1 MSVEF
6 HLLGDV
12 GARAGG
18 RELELGHARQ
28 WSVLVALLVEANRTV
43 PSELL
48 LDRVWGQT
56 RPHRALSTLY
66 SYVSRLRRALAAA
79 GTEVTIGRRTGG
91 YVITVDPA
99 AIDLHH
105 FRDLTALARSVPD
118 PEALALFDE
127 ALALWRGRPFGGLN
141 QPWLAE
147 VRERLD
153 RERLTAEL
161 DRNDIRLRRGDDLAL
176 LTALSE
182 LGARHPLDERLAG
195 QHMLA
200 LYRSGR
206 QQDALERFG
215 RTRFSLASELG
226 LDPGPALDQLH
237 RRILN
242 GDPELGPARTAIT
255 AAPPR
260 ADLPPL
266 PVLFTGRKAE
276 LARLREAGSLIAVDG
291 MAGVGKTALA
301 LALAH
306 DLGPR
311 HPDGRLFLDLHAHT
325 AGRHART
332 ASEVLGRLLI
342 ALGVPEDRLPADDA
356 DRAALWRE
364 RLHGRRVLVV
374 LDNVE
379 GGAQVRPL
387 LPVPPGCLML
397 VTSRRR
403 LTSLDGA
410 ALLTLESLPETDARQ
425 LFVSLL
431 GDDRATASPAAV
443 GEVVRLCGNLPLA
456 LRIAAA
462 RLRHR
467 PQWSIEHLA
476 ARLAD
481 PRTRLAELE
490 AEDHG
495 VAAAFDLS
503 YRTLNA
509 DQQRVFRLLG
519 LAPLPDLGPA
529 GVAQLSGLPAAR
541 AERLLGDLVDAH
553 LVEEHTE
560 GRYRC
565 TELMRAYAAQ
575 LTQEGTEE
583 AVGPR
588 TPAARGTDALISQT
602 LTLQRGPDL
611 LSRTPSRTES
621 VAAQRFPDTRRN
633 LGRSGL
639 R

>member
-18 RELELGHARQ
+18 RDLELGHARQ

-48 LDRVWGQT
+48 LDRVWGQA

-66 SYVSRLRRALAAA
+66 SYVSRLRRALAAV

-99 AIDLHH
+99 AVDLHH
-105 FRDLTALARSVPD
+105 FRDLTALARNASD
-118 PEALALFDE
+118 PEALALFDQ

-141 QPWLAE
+141 QPWLTE

-153 RERLTAEL
+153 RERLTAEM
-161 DRNDIRLRRGDDLAL
+161 DRNDIRLRRGDHQAL
-176 LTALSE
+176 LASLSE
-182 LGARHPLDERLAG
+182 LSARHPLDERLAG

-200 LYRSGR
+200 LYRAGR

-215 RTRFSLASELG
+215 RTRFGLASELG

-237 RRILN
+237 HRILSS
-242 GDPELGPARTAIT
+242 DPELSPISAAVTAT
-255 AAPPR
+255 PPR
-260 ADLPPL
+260 AGLPPL
-266 PVLFTGRKAE
+266 PASFTGRCTE
-276 LARLREAGSLIAVDG
+276 LTRLREAGPLIAVDG

-301 LALAH
+301 LTLAH
-306 DLGPR
+306 HLCPM

-325 AGRHART
+325 PGRSART
-332 ASEVLGRLLI
+332 ASEVLGRLLN
-342 ALGVPEDRLPADDA
+342 ALGVPADRLPAEDA

-364 RLHGRRVLVV
+364 RVHNRRFLVV

-379 GGAQVRPL
+379 SGAQVRPL
-387 LPVPPGCLML
+387 LPVPQGSVVLI
-397 VTSRRR
+397 TSRRR

-410 ALLTLESLPETDARQ
+410 ALLTLNPLPDNDARQ
-425 LFVSLL
+425 LFTHLL
-431 GDDRATASPAAV
+431 GDDRATTEPAAV
-443 GEVVRLCGNLPLA
+443 ADVVRLCGNLPLA

-503 YRTLNA
+503 YRTLTA

-519 LAPLPDLGPA
+519 QASVSDLSSA
-529 GVAQLSGLPAAR
+529 GVAALAGLSTAR

-560 GRYRC
+560 DRYRC
-565 TELMRAYAAQ
+565 TELLRAYAVQLDCEPADLPAQ
-575 LTQEGTEE
+575 
-583 AVGPR
+583 
-588 TPAARGTDALISQT
+588 AARGDREDVLA
-602 LTLQRGPDL
+602 
-611 LSRTPSRTES
+611 
-621 VAAQRFPDTRRN
+621 TR
-633 LGRSGL
+633 
-639 R
+639 